1 MPAILRFL
9 HLTGLV
15 VWIGGIVFFS
25 FVAAPA
31 LFGAL
36 PRDMAG
42 RATAAIFP
50 RYYLVGFAAGALAFV
65 SAALG
70 GFLRP
75 RSWTR
80 LLMGELLLLLLML
93 VLTLYAWKGI
103 LPEAARLR
111 VALRAPGG
119 DQEIS
124 APATADRE
132 ALAARF
138 QVLHRR
144 SVALNG
150 ATLALGTLALL
161 SVALRLKEVGP

>member
-1 MPAILRFL
+1 MPATLRFL

-25 FVAAPA
+25 FVTAPT
-31 LFGAL
+31 LFGVL
-36 PRDMAG
+36 PRDVAG
-42 RATAAIFP
+42 RVTAAIFP
-50 RYYLVGFAAGALAFV
+50 RYYLLGITAGLLALV
-65 SAALG
+65 SSAVG

-80 LLMGELLLLLLML
+80 LLTGELLLLLLML

-111 VALRAPGG
+111 IALHASGAGQESTAPV
-119 DQEIS
+119 
-124 APATADRE
+124 TADHE
-132 ALAARF
+132 AMAARF

-144 SVALNG
+144 SVAVNG
-150 ATLALGTLALL
+150 ITLLLGAGALL
-161 SVALRLKEVGP
+161 DVALRLREAGP